1 MVQRT
6 RSWHANHSVEER
18 KSFLAA
24 LINAI
29 PTPVLVKDESHV
41 YLAVNDAFQAFFH
54 RSTEEIIGKNDF
66 DFFSFADAKF
76 YQDTDRDALEKGC
89 VIEYEHA
96 YTIQE
101 TVQWM
106 LVRKSPLTA
115 PDGERFVV
123 LVLINVS
130 ERLEAERALRQSEMR
145 FRRLTNLSA
154 DWYWEQ
160 DEQLRFT
167 FLSPGV
173 EANAG
178 QSGHSSLGLTRWDH
192 PGIDAGAADWER
204 HQVNCRAHQPF
215 RDFIYRRVGHDGRA
229 RWLSVSGQ
237 PIFEP
242 NGAFLGYQGVG
253 RDVSEEKHAAQE
265 LQRSKDLYAALSQT
279 NRAII
284 HIREPQALF
293 AEVSRVA
300 VEFGH
305 FRLVWIGFLDEQTG
319 WVKCA
324 AIAGPASDGY
334 PALRISVDPE
344 LPEGGGYASA
354 VLREDRPYIV
364 NDYFAD
370 PRIAPWAEIARATG
384 VQSMAALPLR
394 TDGRCVGV
402 LSLYGDEVGFFTDAL
417 VELLKEMADNL
428 SFAITNLH
436 HRSQR
441 ESVQRALKESEQR
454 FRHLAAN
461 IPQVFWVA
469 APGYQQILYVS
480 PAYEKVWGRSIES
493 LLAHAD
499 DWRNAIHPCDRA
511 RVEQVLQARQPH
523 GFDHE
528 YRIEHADGSVHWIHD
543 RAFPIFGD
551 NGAVILMTGIAEDI
565 TVRKESE
572 ERLLF
577 LAHYDSLSGLPNRI
591 LFYDRLQQSLALA
604 RRRQY
609 CVAVIF
615 LDLDHFKLVNDTAG
629 HAAGDRLLQQ
639 VSQRLKEAVRSA
651 DTVGRFGGD
660 EFALM
665 LCELD
670 GPKAAEMV
678 AQKLMHVLNKP
689 FELNGREV
697 FVTAS
702 AGISLFPL
710 DGDDPDT
717 LIKHADTAMYRA
729 KEAGRTNYQ
738 FFKTEMNAV
747 GAERVSLESQL
758 RRALERDE
766 FVLHYQPKVSFASG
780 KITGVEA
787 LLRWNHPELG
797 MVAPGRFVPI
807 LEDNGLIVPVG
818 AWVLSE
824 VCRQLKHW
832 NELGLSLCV
841 AVNLSSRQLQHKE
854 FERSVNEILRDA
866 AIDPRQ
872 IELEITESVLM
883 RNPEHAAQ
891 VLESLKT
898 LGLRLSVDDFGT
910 GYSSLS
916 YLKRFPLDALKIDRS
931 FVQDLINGSGDA
943 AIVQAIVALAQTL
956 KLKTVAEGIE
966 SQAQFALLK
975 ALQCNE
981 YQGYYFSRPV
991 CAADTSTLLLQQPLD
1006 RAA

>member
-1 MVQRT
+1 
-6 RSWHANHSVEER
+6 
-18 KSFLAA
+18 
-24 LINAI
+24 
-29 PTPVLVKDESHV
+29 
-41 YLAVNDAFQAFFH
+41 
-54 RSTEEIIGKNDF
+54 
-66 DFFSFADAKF
+66 
-76 YQDTDRDALEKGC
+76 
-89 VIEYEHA
+89 
-96 YTIQE
+96 
-101 TVQWM
+101 
-106 LVRKSPLTA
+106 
-115 PDGERFVV
+115 
-123 LVLINVS
+123 
-130 ERLEAERALRQSEMR
+130 
-145 FRRLTNLSA
+145 
-154 DWYWEQ
+154 
-160 DEQLRFT
+160 
-167 FLSPGV
+167 
-173 EANAG
+173 
-178 QSGHSSLGLTRWDH
+178 
-192 PGIDAGAADWER
+192 
-204 HQVNCRAHQPF
+204 
-215 RDFIYRRVGHDGRA
+215 
-229 RWLSVSGQ
+229 
-237 PIFEP
+237 
-242 NGAFLGYQGVG
+242 
-253 RDVSEEKHAAQE
+253 
-265 LQRSKDLYAALSQT
+265 
-279 NRAII
+279 
-284 HIREPQALF
+284 
-293 AEVSRVA
+293 
-300 VEFGH
+300 
-305 FRLVWIGFLDEQTG
+305 
-319 WVKCA
+319 
-324 AIAGPASDGY
+324 
-334 PALRISVDPE
+334 
-344 LPEGGGYASA
+344 
-354 VLREDRPYIV
+354 
-364 NDYFAD
+364 
-370 PRIAPWAEIARATG
+370 
-384 VQSMAALPLR
+384 
-394 TDGRCVGV
+394 
-402 LSLYGDEVGFFTDAL
+402 
-417 VELLKEMADNL
+417 
-428 SFAITNLH
+428 
-436 HRSQR
+436 
-441 ESVQRALKESEQR
+441 
-454 FRHLAAN
+454 
-461 IPQVFWVA
+461 
-469 APGYQQILYVS
+469 
-480 PAYEKVWGRSIES
+480 
-493 LLAHAD
+493 
-499 DWRNAIHPCDRA
+499 
-511 RVEQVLQARQPH
+511 
-523 GFDHE
+523 
-528 YRIEHADGSVHWIHD
+528 
-543 RAFPIFGD
+543 
-551 NGAVILMTGIAEDI
+551 
-565 TVRKESE
+565 
-572 ERLLF
+572 
-577 LAHYDSLSGLPNRI
+577 
-591 LFYDRLQQSLALA
+591 
-604 RRRQY
+604 
-609 CVAVIF
+609 
-615 LDLDHFKLVNDTAG
+615 
-629 HAAGDRLLQQ
+629 
-639 VSQRLKEAVRSA
+639 
-651 DTVGRFGGD
+651 
-660 EFALM
+660 M

-747 GAERVSLESQL
+747 AAERVSLESQL